1 MTAFRIS
8 EAARLLAV
16 SDDTIRRWIE
26 SGRLA
31 TIASSSPQKVDGKAL
46 AALAMEIGQQSSPSS
61 PGDISP
67 SSARNR
73 FPGVVTRIIEDTVM
87 AQVDIQ
93 AGPFRVVSLISVE
106 AVRDLGLEIGA
117 EAVAMVKSTNV
128 IMERSTE

>member
-8 EAARLLAV
+8 QAARLLAV
-16 SDDTIRRWIE
+16 SDDTIRRWIDSE
-26 SGRLA
+26 RLKTVSG
-31 TIASSSPQKVDGKAL
+31 SSPLVIDGKAL
-46 AALAMEIGQQSSPSS
+46 ADLALEIGQQSSPSS
-61 PGDISP
+61 PGQVSP

-73 FPGVVTRIIEDTVM
+73 FPGIVTGIKEDSVM

-106 AVRDLGLEIGA
+106 AVRDLGLEVGS

>member
-1 MTAFRIS
+1 M
-8 EAARLLAV
+8 LAV
-16 SDDTIRRWIE
+16 SDDTIRRWVE

-31 TIASSSPQKVDGKAL
+31 TIAGSSPQMIDGQAL

-61 PGDISP
+61 PGAISP

-73 FPGVVTRIIEDTVM
+73 FPGIVTRIKEDTVM

-106 AVRDLGLEIGA
+106 AVHDLGLEVGA

-128 IMERSTE
+128 IMERSAE

>member
-8 EAARLLAV
+8 QAARLLAV
-16 SDDTIRRWIE
+16 SDDTIRRWID
-26 SGRLA
+26 SGRLKPVPG
-31 TIASSSPQKVDGKAL
+31 TSPQKIDGKAL
-46 AALAMEIGQQSSPSS
+46 AGLALEIGQQSSPSS
-61 PGDISP
+61 PGQVSP

-73 FPGVVTRIIEDTVM
+73 FPGIVTRIKEDTVM

-106 AVRDLGLEIGA
+106 AVRDLGLEVGA

-128 IMERSTE
+128 IMERSTT